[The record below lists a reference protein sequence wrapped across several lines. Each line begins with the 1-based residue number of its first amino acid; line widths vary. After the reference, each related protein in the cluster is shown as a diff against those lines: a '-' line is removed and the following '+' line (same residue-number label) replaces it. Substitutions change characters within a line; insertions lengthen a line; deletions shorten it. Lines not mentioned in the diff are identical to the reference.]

1 MSVLGLQPGLQLGLG
16 VLQEDPAGTAQQQAL
31 DQGAGLWTH
40 GAQEAVPGAANTQE
54 GTTVG
59 GRTIDSH
66 SGGMG
71 LCTEQQEN
79 TCLCASQQQTAGLV
93 IELLIGWCCWQEVRQ
108 DLRSLESGQVF
119 CSCVPSSSLSSYQS
133 VSLSIS
139 LSLPL
144 SKQRHTGRWNMI
156 NRKRK

>member
-1 MSVLGLQPGLQLGLG
+1 MSVLGLQPRLQLGLG

-71 LCTEQQEN
+71 LCTEQQEH
-79 TCLCASQQQTAGLV
+79 TCLCVSQQQTAGLV
-93 IELLIGWCCWQEVRQ
+93 IELLIGCCCVVGRRSGRTSLTWSLVRYSAPVYPLPLCHPFSQ
-108 DLRSLESGQVF
+108 
-119 CSCVPSSSLSSYQS
+119 SLSP
-133 VSLSIS
+133 SLSPSHS
-139 LSLPL
+139 LNKGTLEDG
-144 SKQRHTGRWNMI
+144 T
-156 NRKRK
+156 